1 MDETGAH
8 RDVGWRGDALCSI
21 GISLDDI
28 RLRAARGELAQKQLV
43 QLSLNH
49 GPRRPNVFSTPAG
62 RRELVEQISHPLVA
76 ALTARRKIFDGLDRC
91 MREVSH
97 NGQLAIRWVGGKIEN
112 LELELLDHFS
122 EGFRFGLAANLN
134 S

>member
-1 MDETGAH
+1 
-8 RDVGWRGDALCSI
+8 
-21 GISLDDI
+21 
-28 RLRAARGELAQKQLV
+28 
-43 QLSLNH
+43 
-49 GPRRPNVFSTPAG
+49 
-62 RRELVEQISHPLVA
+62 
-76 ALTARRKIFDGLDRC
+76 